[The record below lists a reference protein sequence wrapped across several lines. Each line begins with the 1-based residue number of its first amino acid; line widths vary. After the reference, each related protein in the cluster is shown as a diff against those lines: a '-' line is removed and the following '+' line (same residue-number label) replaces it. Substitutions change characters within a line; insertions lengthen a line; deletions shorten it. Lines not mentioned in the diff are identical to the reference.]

1 MNLKSQHGS
10 KRPQLSGIDN
20 AGIDTYTHIYN
31 STLRCIYI
39 CVCVYT
45 LYRIL
50 RIQTHTHTP
59 FHMTRASIF
68 VLCAVPPTTICFE
81 KSISAEEERSASG
94 KGGGIDVLTF
104 PSEESSLPGFAME
117 LEKGM

>member
-1 MNLKSQHGS
+1 MCVCILC
-10 KRPQLSGIDN
+10 IEYFV
-20 AGIDTYTHIYN
+20 YTHK
-31 STLRCIYI
+31 
-39 CVCVYT
+39 VY
-45 LYRIL
+45 
-50 RIQTHTHTP
+50 THTHTHT
-59 FHMTRASIF
+59 FSYDTCINI
-68 VLCAVPPTTICFE
+68 LCAVPPTTICFE